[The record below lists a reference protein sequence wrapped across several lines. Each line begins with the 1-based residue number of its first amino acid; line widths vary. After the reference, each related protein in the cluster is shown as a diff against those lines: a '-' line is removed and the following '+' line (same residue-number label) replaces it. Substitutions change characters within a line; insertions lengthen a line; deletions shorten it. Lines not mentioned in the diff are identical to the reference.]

1 MGWNKMLFCNFSPA
15 TVTEDSLWGGEMSSK
30 KQRRR
35 EAISALVLERGAVTV
50 GSLAE
55 RFDVSMQTIRRDVDA
70 LCEGD
75 MLHRVHGRIE
85 LSEEFLNTPFDQR
98 AGTNLMGKR
107 AIGQAAANL
116 IPDGSTLFISIGST
130 PLSVAQA
137 LRARKGLTVIT
148 NNLSA
153 AMALSEEVSNRIIL
167 PGGELRLPD
176 RDILGNEVL
185 EFFGRFRTE
194 FAVFGAAGIAE
205 DGGLLEFHTTEVRA
219 TQKICENAQQSIL
232 VIDGS
237 KFGRQA
243 PALGGNI
250 ADIDRI
256 IIDRRPGDRFA
267 PLLTKINDRLLVAEG
282 HST

>member
-1 MGWNKMLFCNFSPA
+1 
-15 TVTEDSLWGGEMSSK
+15 MSSK

-35 EAISALVLERGAVTV
+35 EAISALVLEQGAVTV
-50 GSLAE
+50 GSLAD
-55 RFDVSMQTIRRDVDA
+55 RFDVSMQTIRRDVDT

-107 AIGQAAANL
+107 AIGEATAEL
-116 IPDGSTLFISIGST
+116 IPDGSTLFVSIGST

-137 LRARKGLTVIT
+137 LRRRKGLTVIT

-167 PGGELRLPD
+167 PGGEVRLPD

-185 EFFGRFRTE
+185 DFFGRFRAD

-205 DGGLLEFHTTEVRA
+205 DGGLLEFHTTEVSA
-219 TQKICENAQQSIL
+219 TQKICENAKQSLL

-250 ADIDRI
+250 ADMDRI
-256 IIDRRPGDRFA
+256 IIDRRPGAQFA
-267 PLLTKINDRLLVAEG
+267 PLLDSIKDRLLVAEG
-282 HST
+282 HAT

>member
-1 MGWNKMLFCNFSPA
+1 
-15 TVTEDSLWGGEMSSK
+15 MSSK
-30 KQRRR
+30 KRSRR
-35 EAISALVLERGAVTV
+35 EAITSLVQEQGAVTV

-85 LSEEFLNTPFDQR
+85 LSEQFLNTPFDQR
-98 AGTNLMGKR
+98 AGTNLLGKR
-107 AIGQAAANL
+107 AIGQAAAAL
-116 IPDGSTLFISIGST
+116 IPDGSTVFISIGST

-137 LRARKGLTVIT
+137 LRGRKGLTIIT

-185 EFFGRFRTE
+185 DFFGRFRAG
-194 FAVFGAAGIAE
+194 FAVFGAAGVAS

-219 TQKICENAQQSIL
+219 TQKIRANAQKSIL
-232 VIDGS
+232 VVDWS

-243 PALGGNI
+243 PALGDNI
-250 ADIDRI
+250 ADIDTI
-256 IIDRRPGDRFA
+256 IIDRRPGETFA
-267 PLLTKINDRLLVAEG
+267 PLLEKVNDRLLVAEG
-282 HST
+282 EAT

>member
-1 MGWNKMLFCNFSPA
+1 
-15 TVTEDSLWGGEMSSK
+15 MSSK
-30 KQRRR
+30 KRIRR
-35 EAISALVLERGAVTV
+35 EAISALVMEQGAVTI

-55 RFDVSMQTIRRDVDA
+55 RFAVSMQTIRRDVDA

-98 AGTNLMGKR
+98 AGTNLTGKR
-107 AIGQAAANL
+107 AIGEAAAEI
-116 IPDGSTLFISIGST
+116 IPDGSTVFISIGST
-130 PLSVAQA
+130 ALSVARA
-137 LRARKGLTVIT
+137 LRRRRELTVMT

-185 EFFGRFRTE
+185 DFFGRFRAD

-219 TQKICENAQQSIL
+219 TQVICKNARTSL
-232 VIDGS
+232 FVADGS

-243 PALGGNI
+243 PALGDNI
-250 ADIDRI
+250 ADIDLT
-256 IIDRRPGDRFA
+256 IIDRRPGDHFS

-282 HST
+282 QTA

>member
-1 MGWNKMLFCNFSPA
+1 
-15 TVTEDSLWGGEMSSK
+15 MSSK
-30 KQRRR
+30 KSSRR
-35 EAISALVLERGAVTV
+35 EAITAFVLEQGAVTV

-98 AGTNLMGKR
+98 AGTNLLGKR
-107 AIGQAAANL
+107 AIGETAAGL
-116 IPDGSTLFISIGST
+116 IPDGATVFISIGST
-130 PLSVAQA
+130 PLSVAQS
-137 LRARKGLTVIT
+137 LRRRKGLTIIT

-153 AMALSEEVSNRIIL
+153 AMVLSEEVSNRIIL

-185 EFFGRFRTE
+185 DFFGRFRAE
-194 FAVFGAAGIAE
+194 FAVFGAAGIAD

-219 TQKICENAQQSIL
+219 TQKIRANAQKSLL
-232 VIDGS
+232 VVDWS

-243 PALGGNI
+243 PALGDNI
-250 ADIDRI
+250 AEIDTI
-256 IIDRRPGDRFA
+256 IIDRHPGAAFA
-267 PLLTKINDRLLVAEG
+267 PLLNEIEDRLLVAEG
-282 HST
+282 EAT

>member
-1 MGWNKMLFCNFSPA
+1 
-15 TVTEDSLWGGEMSSK
+15 MSSK
-30 KQRRR
+30 KRDRRA
-35 EAISALVLERGAVTV
+35 AIEALVLEQGAVTV

-55 RFDVSMQTIRRDVDA
+55 RFDVSMQTIRRDIDA

-75 MLHRVHGRIE
+75 MLHRVHGRVE
-85 LSEEFLNTPFDQR
+85 LSEQFLNTPFDQR
-98 AGTNLMGKR
+98 AGTNLSGKR
-107 AIGQAAANL
+107 AIGEAAAGL

-137 LRARKGLTVIT
+137 LRRRKGLTVIT

-176 RDILGNEVL
+176 RDILGNDVL
-185 EFFGRFRTE
+185 DFFGRFRTE
-194 FAVFGAAGIAE
+194 FAVFGAAGIAD

-219 TQKICENAQQSIL
+219 TQKIRANAKKSIL
-232 VIDGS
+232 VIDWS

-243 PALGGNI
+243 PALGDNI
-250 ADIDRI
+250 NDIDTT
-256 IIDRRPGDRFA
+256 IIDRRPGEHFA
-267 PLLTKINDRLLVAEG
+267 RLLENINDRLLVAEG
-282 HST
+282 EST

>member
-1 MGWNKMLFCNFSPA
+1 MDRNLCANDCYGA
-15 TVTEDSLWGGEMSSK
+15 GMSSK
-30 KQRRR
+30 KRTRRD
-35 EAISALVLERGAVTV
+35 AITTLVLEQGAVTV

-98 AGTNLMGKR
+98 AGTNLVGKR
-107 AIGQAAANL
+107 AIGEAAAGL
-116 IPDGSTLFISIGST
+116 IPDGSTVFISIGST

-137 LRARKGLTVIT
+137 LRRRKGLTVIT

-185 EFFGRFRTE
+185 EFFGRFRAD
-194 FAVFGAAGIAE
+194 FAVFGAAGVAD

-219 TQKICENAQQSIL
+219 TQKIRENAHKSLL

-243 PALGGNI
+243 PALGDNI
-250 ADIDRI
+250 ADMDSV
-256 IIDRRPGDRFA
+256 IIDRRPADAFA
-267 PLLTKINDRLLVAEG
+267 SLMTKIKDRLLVAEG
-282 HST
+282 EAT